1 MPGTYPGVN
10 TLSARRLYKRETA
23 LLSTKFFHEGNAAKL
38 RRNAHSLGRR
48 MSFRLLS
55 PPLFISLPLFSSPS
69 FFLFYSQSARR
80 SLNWSAFRR
89 QSKSNQTLTSITNAP
104 WVPVKPRIPTISV
117 FRKTADNSGFT
128 ALLKIST
135 VPTRLAGPRSDTSG
149 LNVTS
154 CFFLSVLYMRVEFSA
169 SVCTHFTGLFRSL
182 TRWLSLPIW
191 LFNRSQTVIAY

>member
-10 TLSARRLYKRETA
+10 TLSARCTKRETA
-23 LLSTKFFHEGNAAKL
+23 LLSTKFFHEGNAAKP
-38 RRNAHSLGRR
+38 RRNVRIHLVAGCRSACSLFLSLSHSL
-48 MSFRLLS
+48 
-55 PPLFISLPLFSSPS
+55 SLTTFV

-104 WVPVKPRIPTISV
+104 WIPVKPRISTISV
-117 FRKTADNSGFT
+117 FRRTADNSGFT

-135 VPTRLAGPRSDTSG
+135 APTVAVLRSDTSG

-154 CFFLSVLYMRVEFSA
+154 CFFFLVYETGNSRVGLHTLYRPISINDPMTFSFHPA
-169 SVCTHFTGLFRSL
+169 V
-182 TRWLSLPIW
+182 
-191 LFNRSQTVIAY
+191 